1 MVEQAP
7 DYRPII
13 DILDCPSNYVVVT
26 ASAHGFGISPATG
39 NPPLRRSRR
48 RPEVVG
54 ARGLEPLTST
64 MSTWR
69 SNQLSYA
76 PKDSEFRL

>member
-1 MVEQAP
+1 MRTPMRLAPMVTE
-7 DYRPII
+7 RG
-13 DILDCPSNYVVVT
+13 LSM
-26 ASAHGFGISPATG
+26 G
-39 NPPLRRSRR
+39 
-48 RPEVVG
+48 VVG

-76 PKDSEFRL
+76 PAAQLDLGLVSAYANLTQRPPRPRRIIGGLAT